1 MMKMQITRVI
11 IGALLIFVPL
21 FTIGQENPREFE
33 MKEGDTTYVMKKYI
47 MCFLKSGPK
56 RSQNEEEA
64 QRIQK
69 GHLAHMDSLAQL
81 GIISIAGPF
90 EDSGDVR
97 GIVIYDLG
105 TVEEARKMTAGD
117 PAVVNGR
124 LVPEFHPWWAAKGS
138 VLP

>member
-1 MMKMQITRVI
+1 MNFNQLI
-11 IGALLIFVPL
+11 IILIFLIPS
-21 FTIGQENPREFE
+21 FCIAQESPREFSYE
-33 MKEGDTTYVMKKYI
+33 EGDTTYTMKKYI

-56 RSQNEEEA
+56 RSQSKEEA
-64 QRIQK
+64 QIIQK

-90 EDSGDVR
+90 EDSSDVR

-105 TVEEARKMTAGD
+105 TIEEAQKMTAGD
-117 PAVVNGR
+117 PAVINGR